1 MQKYN
6 FKNLNILSLSDTIYT
21 GVVSTHDLEAT
32 HAAYNEEK

>member
-1 MQKYN
+1 MQKYH

-32 HAAYNEEK
+32 HAPYNEEK